1 MDRHIVLGTH
11 VLTERLSVN
20 FSFYVNMELCCVKGF
35 LNIKALENSFGHRYL
50 ENN

>member
-11 VLTERLSVN
+11 VFTEGLSVD
-20 FSFYVNMELCCVKGF
+20 FSFYVNIDLCCVKGI
-35 LNIKALENSFGHRYL
+35 LNIKALQNSFGHRYL